1 MTQENAISVLD
12 EPFLQFRYSQRVY
25 DPRDGL
31 SLFGPFDT
39 DSNYHPRNIS
49 YGLVGTGEGNSK
61 FESFVRFL
69 RGATVSQTESGN
81 TRLWPPYPG
90 FEASYGCAFPEKSTR
105 KYELDSLRLEESSRL
120 LDPNQRAFRVVE
132 AYLEGVK
139 DVMKGDEPMNV
150 VVCVVPEDVFRR
162 CRPRSVIEDGI
173 GESVTLGQRRQR
185 AAGQSE
191 LFAVR
196 EVDSAPYNY
205 SVDFRRQ
212 LKAKTMLL
220 RMPIQIIRDTTLR
233 PDDSNIFGE
242 RGLTPL
248 SDRAWN
254 LSVAIYYKAGGKP
267 WKLAN
272 AREGV
277 CYVGLVYKRTEPT
290 QGSKTA
296 CCAAQMFLDT
306 GDGVVLRSDFGPW
319 YSPITKEL
327 HLSSSEAKKLLRRVL
342 NTYQTMEGKPLKE
355 IFLHYRARISREEYE
370 AFKSACPNDVK
381 VVAIRLKEDRYG
393 LHLYREGTRPV
404 LRGTVWKINERMCY
418 LWGSGFKPR
427 LGTYDGAETPV
438 PLRIEVQ
445 YGEADI
451 LQVAK
456 DILGLTKLNFN
467 ECKFG
472 DSTPVTIAFSG
483 DVGEVLV
490 SNPLIKDP
498 SPQFKYYI

>member
-1 MTQENAISVLD
+1 VLD
-12 EPFLQFRYSQRVY
+12 EPFLEFRFNQRVY

-31 SLFGPFDT
+31 ALFGPLDT
-39 DSNYHPRNIS
+39 DSDYHPRGIS
-49 YGLVGTGEGNSK
+49 FGLVGTSDGISK
-61 FESFVRFL
+61 FENFIPFL
-69 RGATVSQTESGN
+69 RNATISNPESGN
-81 TRLWPPYPG
+81 FRLWPPHPG
-90 FEASYGCAFPEKSTR
+90 FEAAYSCILPENPTR
-105 KYELDSLRLEESSRL
+105 KYSVDASELDMASRL
-120 LDPNQRAFRVVE
+120 LDPNQRAFKVVE
-132 AYLEGVK
+132 LYLAGVK
-139 DVMKGDEPMNV
+139 DVMKGDEPMNIV
-150 VVCVVPEDVFRR
+150 ICVVPEEVYRR
-162 CRPRSVIEDGI
+162 GRPRSIIEDGI
-173 GESVTLGQRRQR
+173 GESVTLNQRRNR
-185 AAGQSE
+185 AMGQSE
-191 LFAVR
+191 LFTE
-196 EVDSAPYNY
+196 EVIDSSPYNY

-212 LKAKTMLL
+212 LKAKTMVL
-220 RMPIQIIRDTTLR
+220 RMPIQVVRDSTLR
-233 PDDSNIFGE
+233 PSDANEFGK

-254 LSVAIYYKAGGKP
+254 LSVALYYKSGGKP
-267 WKLAN
+267 WKLAR

-319 YSPITKEL
+319 YSPVTKEL
-327 HLSSSEAKKLLRRVL
+327 HLSPSEAKKLLSRVL
-342 NTYQTMEGKPLKE
+342 ETYQVMEGKPLKE
-355 IFLHYRARISREEYE
+355 VFLHYRSRISREEYD
-370 AFKSACPNDVK
+370 AFKSACPRDVK
-381 VVAIRLKEDRYG
+381 VVAIRLREDRYG

-427 LGTYDGAETPV
+427 LATYDGTETPV

-445 YGEADI
+445 FGEADI
-451 LQVAK
+451 TQVAK
-456 DILGLTKLNFN
+456 DILGLTKLNYN

-472 DSTPVTIAFSG
+472 DSLPVTIAFSG
-483 DVGEVLV
+483 EVGEILV